1 MKIDID
7 TLIYIII
14 SIAILVLSG
23 VGGARRRKAQQ
34 LNAPAGKS
42 PKPAPGLDAI
52 NKIEQMFTG
61 QLGYGNPEQMEV
73 LDEEEILEEA
83 VIEEE
88 PPKVEMFLKGEG
100 QFQSRLEEGRI
111 SADYKDE
118 DNDKLQEDESRR
130 MVGELFTDVD
140 EIKKAVIYSE
150 IFQRKYT

>member
-7 TLIYIII
+7 SLIFIII

-34 LNAPAGKS
+34 LNATAGK
-42 PKPAPGLDAI
+42 PPPPAPGLDAI

-61 QLGYGNPEQMEV
+61 QLGLGNPDQMEV
-73 LDEEEILEEA
+73 LDEEEIIEEEI
-83 VIEEE
+83 IEEE

-100 QFQSRLEEGRI
+100 QFQSRLKEGRN
-111 SADYKDE
+111 SPDYEVK
-118 DNDKLQEDESRR
+118 DNDKLQEDESKRI
-130 MVGELFTDVD
+130 VEELFTNVD